1 MRYIALTCECCTC
14 IPVAVCDGCS
24 KRLCVQCRVAT
35 WPVGDNT
42 KDYCEEC
49 YPAAVPPAG

>member
-1 MRYIALTCECCTC
+1 MRYIALACECCTC
-14 IPVAVCDGCS
+14 TPVAVCDGCS